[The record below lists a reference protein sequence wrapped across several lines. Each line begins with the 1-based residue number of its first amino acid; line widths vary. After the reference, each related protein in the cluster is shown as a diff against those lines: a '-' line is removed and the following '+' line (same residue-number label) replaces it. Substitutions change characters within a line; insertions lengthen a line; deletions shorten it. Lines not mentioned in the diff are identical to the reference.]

1 MENTLVKVGN
11 AVLLI
16 DFSLRRR
23 EDSRSKTE
31 VYVGS
36 LEEQYK
42 KLLKRIPLNRRVSF
56 EEFVNICFP
65 TNLPKKYYIS
75 CPNFIREKKS
85 SFSST
90 TQFLHNL
97 VIRPELTPAMR
108 DILPDH
114 QNVFLIGDIVEGAK
128 IRSFLVKGLE
138 FIDENMLSPR
148 DFVFNGPAVTAIE
161 RKSIKLKS
169 GSSFMGADWRVERLN
184 FADSI
189 FTPDNIDMLIRDC
202 YTVAN
207 PAEAVQLYDAWMSY
221 FKARE
226 YYLDSLVSKCFKA
239 DSVSAL
245 IGYPTTSAALKKNP
259 SLKESLLDG
268 VKQLVRS
275 PILDSPCDEAPYPMI
290 VIKVVFSFNKRELE
304 EVTDDKNNVIRS
316 IRRLAS
322 GNVVLLENHPALD
335 SSSDQNVSRSLSGKS
350 CNLESRIVAVVNDV
364 KPDEAV
370 DEAKKRIDANLNAAL
385 SKLKKTDTSASS
397 IFVQNAIHHELTSNL
412 KKRNI
417 PDSFLRL
424 FTKMC
429 SDNSF
434 YASDWIKTE
443 RKRIEEYLGYSLND
457 SLKRELESHK
467 ELFSAE
473 LKKIKH
479 RIDENSRISMQQKS
493 AALKIQAEKNFE
505 AEKRRIIQE
514 QTRTELVIYFRPYNA
529 DNSKMFDKIE
539 QTVSQCPYLA
549 FDKRPDKFKLDRQ
562 KKAIV
567 NFFSG
572 YVKNPYLSTY
582 LFSPEDLVKPVDASN
597 EKIVW
602 ALDGKLN
609 EKQQEAVKKSVESNG
624 LFLLQGPPGTGKTQ
638 VIAEIIAQLVQR
650 GKKVLISSETHK
662 AIDNVFER
670 MPKIADIVPVRLI
683 PEGRFKE
690 TNDYDPM
697 FLVNNFYLNMRSS
710 MERTINHYKNFNNM
724 KDSFRDEMDHL
735 KILRDKIKQANISYG
750 QVLKE
755 IDEQDERIAELRIE
769 FEKCVEHENILSDSY
784 DKYFRTKNSIKN
796 GFSDVSL
803 NGSALDN
810 LFMSEFLEKY
820 ISETEEIRNIPY
832 LNPDFNKAMEI
843 IETIDSDTINRE
855 LGMINPNTEKTALE
869 LRKDEIKRA
878 KQKCLNDYDEVIP
891 EKQEEYDSL
900 QKELKQVINSLNL
913 LKSQDNDSV
922 QTACKLKAVFSYK
935 WMLENQEKI
944 ASEIFRI
951 RNFVADVRRNLI
963 DILDKKA
970 EPLLN
975 EKNELR
981 DKKTSILK
989 EIDRCQALINDLN
1002 NSELSQS
1009 IQHHQTELNEK
1020 IGKFFRD
1027 FNLSVEWNNIDD
1039 AFELM
1044 EHEWNSLRVNAKQRE
1059 SDNKEKIP
1067 MYEKIV
1073 DFLSK
1078 SEVIQQDTDEFTD
1091 ELFESANVYGITC
1104 TSRENF
1110 IFTGKANELIG
1121 LDRFNLKDIGIDTVI
1136 VDEVS
1141 KSSFVD
1147 LLIPIMYG
1155 KSVILVGDHRQ
1166 LNPMYDLAKLRSED
1180 FENLDSSQFNIEM
1193 NRHFTD
1199 MYEISFFKKLFERI
1213 RPDYKVMLNRQYRCH
1228 EDIMKVF
1235 NHFYLNELRLG
1246 YEGQNNKKQ
1255 HNITLNINGINIF
1268 RPDKS
1273 IYFVNCRGLESR
1285 ETPDS
1290 TSFVN
1295 EEEAEVVISLILRVN
1310 EFLKKNGNSK
1320 QQKLSMGVISTY
1332 GAQADKIKRSLNFK
1346 NLTGFA
1352 TDRDERPIVSTVDD
1366 FQGDERDIIF
1376 VSMVRNNRHE
1386 KGSPEFIKNYQ
1397 RINVALSRAR
1407 RMLIVVGNRDFLIR
1421 KGIIDLPDLYGRKEY
1436 DQKGFRVYEKIIT
1449 TIDREGK
1456 VLDSTDI
1463 LGQKDNDKG
1472 PDLKQGRG

>member
-23 EDSRSKTE
+23 EGSRFKTE

-36 LEEQYK
+36 LEEQYQ
-42 KLLKRIPLNRRVSF
+42 KLQKRVALNRRVSF
-56 EEFVNICFP
+56 EEFVRICFP

-75 CPNFIREKKS
+75 CPNFIREKVS
-85 SFSST
+85 SSSGT

-97 VIRPELTPAMR
+97 VIRPELTPAMQ
-108 DILPDH
+108 DILPEH
-114 QNVFLIGDIVEGAK
+114 QNVFLIGDIVEGSK

-138 FIDENMLSPR
+138 FIDENMHSPR
-148 DFVFNGPAVTAIE
+148 DFVFNGPAVTALE
-161 RKSIKLKS
+161 RKTITLKS
-169 GSSFMGADWRVERLN
+169 GSSFMGADWSVDHLN

-189 FTPDNIDMLIRDC
+189 FTPDNIDTLVRDC

-207 PAEAVQLYDAWMSY
+207 PAEAIQLYDSWMTY

-226 YYLDSLVSKCFKA
+226 YYLDTLVSKCFRA
-239 DSVSAL
+239 ESVSAV
-245 IGYPTTSAALKKNP
+245 IGYPTTSAAVKKNP
-259 SLKESLLDG
+259 LLKEDLLDG

-275 PILDSPCDEAPYPMI
+275 PILNTRCDEAPFPMI
-290 VIKVVFSFNKRELE
+290 VIKVVFSFNKRELDQ
-304 EVTDDKNNVIRS
+304 VTDEKNNRIRS

-322 GNVVLLENHPALD
+322 GNVVLLDNDPNYAF
-335 SSSDQNVSRSLSGKS
+335 SSVQNNSHFVSGKS
-350 CNLESRIVAVVNDV
+350 LNLESRIVAVVKDV
-364 KPDEAV
+364 QPDEDIAQ
-370 DEAKKRIDANLNAAL
+370 EKSRIYGNLEKALLELEKTNAKISGITEDK
-385 SKLKKTDTSASS
+385 
-397 IFVQNAIHHELTSNL
+397 AIHHELVTNL

-417 PDSFLRL
+417 PDSFLYL
-424 FTKMC
+424 FTKTC
-429 SDNSF
+429 SDVEF
-434 YASDWIKTE
+434 YSNDWVKTE
-443 RKRIEEYLGYSLND
+443 RNKIEQILGYSLD
-457 SLKRELESHK
+457 ASLVQKLVSHK
-467 ELFSAE
+467 ALFSAE
-473 LKKIKH
+473 LKKLKQ
-479 RIDENSRISMQQKS
+479 RLDENNRISMQQKS
-493 AALKIQAEKNFE
+493 AALKIQADKDFE
-505 AEKRRIIQE
+505 AAKQRIIE
-514 QTRTELVIYFRPYNA
+514 EKTKTELVIYFRPYNA
-529 DNSKMFDKIE
+529 DNISMFDKIQE
-539 QTVSQCPYLA
+539 TASKCPYLA
-549 FDKRPDKFKLDRQ
+549 FDKKPDKLKLDRQ
-562 KKAIV
+562 KKAV
-567 NFFSG
+567 VDFYSG

-582 LFSPEDLVKPVDASN
+582 LFSPEDLEKPVAATD

-609 EKQQEAVKKSVESNG
+609 EKQQEAVKKSIESNG

-638 VIAEIIAQLVQR
+638 VIAEIVAQLVQR

-662 AIDNVFER
+662 AIDNVFDR
-670 MPKIADIVPVRLI
+670 MPKIADIVPIRLI

-697 FLVNNFYLNMRSS
+697 FLVNNFYLNMCSS
-710 MERTINHYKNFNNM
+710 MERTINHYKNFNTM
-724 KDSFRDEMDHL
+724 KDSFRDEMERL
-735 KILRDKIKQANISYG
+735 KILRDKIKQANVSFRNI
-750 QVLKE
+750 LKD
-755 IDEQDERIAELRIE
+755 IDNLDERIAELRKD
-769 FEKCVEHENILSDSY
+769 FENCADHEKILSDSY
-784 DKYFRTKNSIKN
+784 EKYIRTKNSIMH

-803 NGSALDN
+803 TGNLYDE

-820 ISETEEIRNIPY
+820 ISETEEIRKIPY
-832 LNPDFNKAMEI
+832 MATDFNKAMEI

-855 LGMINPNTEKTALE
+855 LGMINPNTERTVLE

-878 KQKCLNDYDEVIP
+878 KQRCLNDFEEVIP

-900 QKELKQVINSLNL
+900 QKEFKQIINSLNL
-913 LKSQDNDSV
+913 LRTQNSDSA
-922 QTACKLKAVFSYK
+922 QTACKLKAVFSYE
-935 WMLENQEKI
+935 WILENKEKV

-951 RNFVADVRRNLI
+951 RNFVTNVRRNLI

-970 EPLLN
+970 EPLIN

-981 DKKTSILK
+981 EKKTFILK
-989 EIDRCQALINDLN
+989 EIDRCQSLINDLN
-1002 NSELSQS
+1002 DSELSQS
-1009 IQHHQTELNEK
+1009 IQHYQTELNEK
-1020 IGKFFRD
+1020 ISKFFRD
-1027 FNLSVEWNNIDD
+1027 FNLSVEWNSTDD

-1044 EHEWNSLRVNAKQRE
+1044 EQEWNSLCVNVKQRE
-1059 SDNKEKIP
+1059 SENKEKIP

-1073 DFLSK
+1073 DFLSR
-1078 SEVIQQDTDEFTD
+1078 SEVIRQDTDEFTD

-1110 IFTGKANELIG
+1110 RFTGKANELIG
-1121 LDRFNLKDIGIDTVI
+1121 MDRFNLKNVGIDTVI

-1235 NHFYLNELRLG
+1235 NHFYMNELRLG

-1421 KGIIDLPDLYGRKEY
+1421 KGIIDLPDLYGRREY
-1436 DQKGFRVYEKIIT
+1436 DQTGFRVYEKIIT
-1449 TIDREGK
+1449 TIEREGK